1 MKSIVRLVSPSRVLR
16 LVSATL
22 LAFTG
27 QVALASNDGG
37 STLYGEVLVKLRS
50 TQALS
55 PLLARYP
62 LGVMGQF
69 GARPIYRL
77 KSTSTATPDEL
88 VAALALEPDV
98 LIAEPN
104 IVNASPEARKN
115 AVWAIGTAAAYAAQW
130 APQAMR
136 LGQAQGI
143 TRGAGVRVAVLD
155 TGVDRTHPAL
165 AGRLLAGHD
174 FVDDDNDPAEEGSEA
189 DAAFGHGTHVAGLI
203 ALTAPDAKIMPLRVL
218 DPGGSG
224 NAWVLAEAMLYAVDP
239 DGVPATDDG
248 AHIINLSLG
257 AATRTRIFA
266 AVAQLATCTL
276 DSDPVNDTSDPG
288 YDDDAARCAIKRSI
302 VIVAAAGNDGSGSAR
317 EYPAA
322 EGASGL
328 AAVGASASN
337 ARLAGFSNYASW
349 VKFAAPGDGITSS
362 VPGGGY
368 GTWSGTSMAAPLFAG
383 VAALVRAA
391 NPTMRSDDILRRI
404 GARSAA
410 LCGTNLRQIDAYAAL
425 RDQNP
430 PALSCK

>member
-1 MKSIVRLVSPSRVLR
+1 MKSILRLVSPTRVLR
-16 LVSATL
+16 LVSAAL
-22 LAFTG
+22 LALTG
-27 QVALASNDGG
+27 HVALASNAAG
-37 STLYGEVLVKLRS
+37 TLYGEVLVKLRS
-50 TQALS
+50 TQALA
-55 PLLARYP
+55 PLLAKYP
-62 LGVMGQF
+62 LGVMAQF

-77 KSTSTATPDEL
+77 KSTSTATPDQL

-104 IVNASPEARKN
+104 ITNASPEARKN
-115 AVWAIGTAAAYAAQW
+115 AVWAIGTAAAYAVQW

-136 LGQAQGI
+136 LAQAQGI
-143 TRGAGVRVAVLD
+143 SRGTGVRVAVLD
-155 TGVDRTHPAL
+155 TGVERTHPAL

-174 FVDDDNDPAEEGSEA
+174 FVDDDNDPSEEGSEA
-189 DAAFGHGTHVAGLI
+189 DAAFGHGTHVAGLV

-224 NAWVLAEAMLYAVDP
+224 NSWVLAEAILYAVDP
-239 DGVPATDDG
+239 DGNPATDDG

-257 AATRTRIFA
+257 TTTRTRIFD

-288 YDDDAARCAIKRSI
+288 YDDDAARCAIKRSV
-302 VIVAAAGNDGSGSAR
+302 VIVAAAGNDGSGSAL

-322 EGASGL
+322 ESAPGL

-349 VKFAAPGDGITSS
+349 VRFAAPGDGITSS

-391 NPTMRSDDILRRI
+391 NPTMKADDILRRI
-404 GARSAA
+404 GARSGT

-430 PALSCK
+430 PSVSCK